1 MIINELSGLHP
12 YFEVCPNAIVLGS
25 WWFDIMTAAVLMSRC
40 VWFPMQSV
48 MAGTY
53 TGGIEV
59 PANRLVCAG
68 KFIGKTGNV
77 FIKYTIGGRPGNE
90 LQELV
95 RAFIRTQLRPNNAER
110 LMAAD
115 KLVEIYLEAKEA
127 SRKYTKDFQGAVQ
140 VNAGS

>member
-1 MIINELSGLHP
+1 
-12 YFEVCPNAIVLGS
+12 
-25 WWFDIMTAAVLMSRC
+25 
-40 VWFPMQSV
+40 
-48 MAGTY
+48 
-53 TGGIEV
+53 
-59 PANRLVCAG
+59 VCAG